1 MNDNSATAR
10 QLLTAAWRSI
20 AEATQHDDPTDRF
33 DAANVA
39 ALRAA
44 AAVVSVRAHPA
55 GTNGVPGDRRRGL
68 ETVWDILPR
77 IAPELAEWADFFAVH
92 SRVRG
97 VARSDRSVRIGQRQ
111 ADDLLRDADR
121 FAHQVRGMLLRDR
134 TTRSAS
140 NAMPASDIQPAS
152 HIGTAR

>member
-1 MNDNSATAR
+1 MNDDSAATDTNAHTR
-10 QLLTAAWRSI
+10 STSAGQLLTAAWRSI

-44 AAVVSVRAHPA
+44 AAVVSVRAHHGSTA
-55 GTNGVPGDRRRGL
+55 GPQAGRHRGL

-77 IAPELAEWADFFAVH
+77 IAPELAEWADFFVLH

-121 FAHQVRGMLLRDR
+121 FAHEVRGLLLRDR
-134 TTRSAS
+134 TSA
-140 NAMPASDIQPAS
+140 PAS
-152 HIGTAR
+152 HIRRAR

>member
-1 MNDNSATAR
+1 MTDDPAATDPNAQARSTSAG

-20 AEATQHDDPTDRF
+20 AEATQHEDPTDRF

-44 AAVVSVRAHPA
+44 AAVVSVRAHRDSSA
-55 GTNGVPGDRRRGL
+55 DSQTGRRRGL

-121 FAHQVRGMLLRDR
+121 FAHEVRGLLLRDR
-134 TTRSAS
+134 TSST
-140 NAMPASDIQPAS
+140 AS
-152 HIGTAR
+152 HIRRAQ